1 MNMAG
6 NFTDL
11 DLSRHRDVADPEAV
25 ENAAGRLARQKD
37 NIADKVASAAEEIE
51 RLRMRQDELEYAKQ
65 ALQELNRKQND
76 YDHGKK
82 EILASLARSI
92 LQMEKDEVRAARM
105 VELLGATR
113 EKFKALL
120 AEIHAIHEERWGES
134 EFEEQLD
141 RSLALIENARMVYNK
156 SVAKIDAESWQR
168 GERASGSL
176 VPLDG
181 TGRGSLADKGFG
193 FWLKVGV
200 ALALPLVLALTALAV
215 AYRWLNGW

>member
-1 MNMAG
+1 MAG

-11 DLSRHRDVADPEAV
+11 DLSKHRDAFNTDET
-25 ENAAGRLARQKD
+25 ETAAGRLARQKED
-37 NIADKVASAAEEIE
+37 IADKVAGAAEEIE
-51 RLRMRQDELEYAKQ
+51 RLRMRQDELEYAKK

-82 EILASLARSI
+82 EILASLGRSI

-105 VELLGATR
+105 VELLAATR

-120 AEIHAIHEERWGES
+120 ADIHGIHEERWSES

-141 RSLALIENARMVYNK
+141 RSLALVENARMVYSK

-168 GERASGSL
+168 GERGAGAL

-181 TGRGSLADKGFG
+181 TGRGSLAEKGFG

-200 ALALPLVLALTALAV
+200 ALAVPMVLALTALAGLFL
-215 AYRWLNGW
+215 WLKGW

>member
-1 MNMAG
+1 MAG

-11 DLSRHRDVADPEAV
+11 DLSKHLGTADTEVAGSSAERLTKQKEA
-25 ENAAGRLARQKD
+25 
-37 NIADKVASAAEEIE
+37 IADKVADAAEEIE
-51 RLRMRQDELEYAKQ
+51 RLRMRQDELEYAKK

-82 EILASLARSI
+82 EILASLSRSI

-105 VELLGATR
+105 VELLATTR
-113 EKFKALL
+113 KQFKALL
-120 AEIHAIHEERWGES
+120 AEIHGIHEERWGEA
-134 EFEEQLD
+134 EFEEELD

-168 GERASGSL
+168 GERGAGSL

-181 TGRGSLADKGFG
+181 GRSRGSLADKGFG

-200 ALALPLVLALTALAV
+200 ALALPMVLALVALAV
-215 AYRWLNGW
+215 AYHWLIRF